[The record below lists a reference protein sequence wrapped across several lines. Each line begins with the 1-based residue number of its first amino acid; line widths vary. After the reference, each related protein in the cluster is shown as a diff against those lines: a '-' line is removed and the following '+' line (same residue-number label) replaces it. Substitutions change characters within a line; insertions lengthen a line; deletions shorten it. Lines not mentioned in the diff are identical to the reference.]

1 MKILLFCGI
10 VLASAGCAAAQTAV
24 VAQPEALVVDE
35 ALALAQ
41 AAGDLTPI
49 TCNGKQ
55 FWNATLR
62 VESKQSAEEM
72 LAELK
77 RLGIEIPA
85 DKSEAARKAMTEI
98 LFWRQVRTTLIDGN
112 YNNLGAIAIAGGK
125 TADGKPLYLM
135 RMGFTPQ
142 PQLPDSCFQSLVRAA
157 QIRHV
162 VNLYQGP
169 IPTDDLEQ
177 GETATIAAVGGTYS
191 SARDPAQNSANWRE
205 DLRQEDDA
213 AAKNQA
219 MQVVAHIINDLLLRP
234 EGHAPKGNLLV
245 HCGGGMHRTGMVVGV
260 IERCVN
266 RADPLQVAAHY
277 KRHVAYRNQQDL
289 GGFEQ
294 RNLDFIE
301 HFDCSLIHPP
311 QP

>member
-1 MKILLFCGI
+1 MP
-10 VLASAGCAAAQTAV
+10 AD
-24 VAQPEALVVDE
+24 EALVLV
-35 ALALAQ
+35 Q
-41 AAGDLTPI
+41 AAGDLSSI

-62 VESKQSAEEM
+62 VESKVSAEEM
-72 LAELK
+72 LTELK
-77 RLGIEIPA
+77 RLGMEIPPE
-85 DKSEAARKAMTEI
+85 KSEIARKALTEI

-112 YNNLGAIAIAGGK
+112 YNNLGAVAIAGGK
-125 TADGKPLYLM
+125 TVDGKPLYLL
-135 RMGFTPQ
+135 RTGFTPQ
-142 PQLPDSCFQSLVRAA
+142 PQLPNSCFQTLVRAA
-157 QIRHV
+157 HIRHV

-169 IPTDDLEQ
+169 IPTEDLEH
-177 GETATIAAVGGTYS
+177 GEVGVLNAVGGTYS
-191 SARDPAQNSANWRE
+191 NARDPAQHSANWRE
-205 DLRQEDDA
+205 DLRQDDDA

-234 EGHAPKGNLLV
+234 DGRAPRGNLLV

-266 RADPLQVAAHY
+266 HSDPAVVASHY
-277 KRHVAYRNQQDL
+277 QRHVAYRNQADP

-301 HFDCSLIHPP
+301 HFDCSLIHQP